1 MPRRR
6 LIGEAG
12 ALLAWLVA
20 AGRGSSSTPA
30 AKPAAGFSS
39 PASPALAG
47 PAIEGVASPK
57 PIQAE
62 APTVPSRA
70 PVLTISPEA
79 ATITADDPGVQLL
92 LRRQS
97 ADGTVR
103 DLTGLAGWRVD
114 PPGSAAIE
122 AGGYLRPLAAGKVV
136 VKAAIEGQEVV
147 ALINVAPRENRSWDF
162 ASDVVPILT
171 RLGCNTGSCHGRADG
186 QNGFH
191 LSLSGYDP
199 DGDYQRLVR
208 EGGQRRVALLDP
220 EQSLFLTKATGRT
233 PHGGGPRI
241 AAAAPESGGL
251 LRQGPAGGD
260 GFRVDDGP
268 ALAHDQP
275 QGTGH
280 SLADEAGCP
289 AAFAGRRSC
298 DSRRGRRSP
307 PGPGSVDVGP
317 RQPLLRAS
325 DRQLGL
331 GPAFR

>member
-20 AGRGSSSTPA
+20 AGCGSSSTPA
-30 AKPAAGFSS
+30 AKPTAGFSS
-39 PASPALAG
+39 PASAALAV

-70 PVLTISPEA
+70 PVLTISHEA

-97 ADGTVR
+97 ADGTFR

-147 ALINVAPRENRSWDF
+147 ALINVEPRENRSWDF

-186 QNGFH
+186 RNGF
-191 LSLSGYDP
+191 SSFP
-199 DGDYQRLVR
+199 
-208 EGGQRRVALLDP
+208 
-220 EQSLFLTKATGRT
+220 F
-233 PHGGGPRI
+233 RI
-241 AAAAPESGGL
+241 
-251 LRQGPAGGD
+251 R
-260 GFRVDDGP
+260 
-268 ALAHDQP
+268 
-275 QGTGH
+275 
-280 SLADEAGCP
+280 
-289 AAFAGRRSC
+289 
-298 DSRRGRRSP
+298 SRRRLP
-307 PGPGSVDVGP
+307 KPGPGGRPAQGCAARSGTKPLPDQGYRQDATPRHPGIGP
-317 RQPLLRAS
+317 KAINPFTILVVTV
-325 DRQLGL
+325 
-331 GPAFR
+331 

>member
-20 AGRGSSSTPA
+20 AGCGSSSTPA
-30 AKPAAGFSS
+30 AKPAAGLSS
-39 PASPALAG
+39 PASPVPAS

-57 PIQAE
+57 PIQAQ
-62 APTVPSRA
+62 APTAPSRA

-97 ADGTVR
+97 ADGTVK
-103 DLTGLAGWRVD
+103 DLTGLAAWRVD
-114 PPGSAAIE
+114 PPGFGAIE
-122 AGGYLRPLAAGKVV
+122 AGGYLRPLAAGKVSV
-136 VKAAIEGQEVV
+136 RAVFEGQEVA
-147 ALINVAPRENRSWDF
+147 ALINVEPRENRSWDF

-199 DGDYQRLVR
+199 DGDYQSPVR
-208 EGGQRRVALLDP
+208 EGGQRSVALLDP

-233 PHGGGPRI
+233 PPLGIP
-241 AAAAPESGGL
+241 GL
-251 LRQGPAGGD
+251 ARK
-260 GFRVDDGP
+260 R
-268 ALAHDQP
+268 
-275 QGTGH
+275 
-280 SLADEAGCP
+280 
-289 AAFAGRRSC
+289 
-298 DSRRGRRSP
+298 
-307 PGPGSVDVGP
+307 
-317 RQPLLRAS
+317 
-325 DRQLGL
+325 
-331 GPAFR
+331 